1 MPKINRC
8 DKLPEHDR
16 LRLVGAISEGRSWR
30 DLEADFGIAQST
42 IRLWAETNGYQR
54 NPSSAKRKLVEDL
67 LSKPEI
73 AQPPVESAHFLAHR
87 TESTGNPD
95 VDAAARED
103 ERDMRLGLQAAR
115 LALQVSAL
123 GLKAMKD
130 SGIQDPKATK
140 TWSECVSI
148 NINTIRTIR
157 SLNKAPD
164 AAIVIGHNLRV
175 VS

>member
-1 MPKINRC
+1 MPRISRC
-8 DKLPEHDR
+8 DRLPEHER
-16 LRLVGAISEGRSWR
+16 LRLVGCISDGASWR
-30 DLEADFGIAQST
+30 YLEGEFGIPQAT

-54 NPSSAKRKLVEDL
+54 SPSSSKRKLVEDL

-73 AQPPVESAHFLAHR
+73 SQTPAQTTAHR
-87 TESTGNPD
+87 AESTGNPE

-115 LALQVSAL
+115 LALHVSAL

-130 SGIQDPKATK
+130 RDIFDPKATK

-148 NINTIRTIR
+148 NVNTIRTIR
-157 SLNKAPD
+157 SLNKDPET
-164 AAIVIGHNLRV
+164 AIVIGHNLRV
-175 VS
+175 VSE